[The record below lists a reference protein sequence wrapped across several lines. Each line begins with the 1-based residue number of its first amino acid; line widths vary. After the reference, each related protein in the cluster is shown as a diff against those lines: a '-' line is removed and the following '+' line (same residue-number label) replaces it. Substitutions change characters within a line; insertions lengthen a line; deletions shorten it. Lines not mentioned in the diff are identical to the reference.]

1 MDENN
6 MNKNNL
12 KSYSGLL
19 IGLSFKVK
27 VQNSGDTLNKF
38 LLKRLRHF
46 SEVFWAN
53 YMSNNCFFFVSYS
66 S

>member
-6 MNKNNL
+6 MKKNL

-27 VQNSGDTLNKF
+27 VQNSGDTLYKL